1 MPEGNIMRLHKFSFA
16 LMIVLGLLTAVSAF
30 AQTETFSD
38 SNAEYRFDLPEPTW
52 KMTVKPSAIS
62 PNVEYVYGD
71 RKDGHLEIRKLSVKA
86 GETLSDTIRDEEVK
100 LQFLPG
106 YVAGKEEN
114 FQGAING
121 RVFNFEYVRSG
132 REMGG
137 RYYFLKAA
145 DKTVYVLRFS
155 GYRDK
160 LRSIRNQVDSIART
174 FKLK

>member
-1 MPEGNIMRLHKFSFA
+1 MKLNKFSFA
-16 LMIVLGLLTAVSAF
+16 LTIVLGLMTAFSAF

-38 SNAEYRFDLPEPTW
+38 SNVEYTFELPEPTW

-71 RKDGHLEIRKLSVKA
+71 RKDGHLEIRKLSVKP
-86 GETLSDTIRDEEVK
+86 GIMLSDTIREEEVK

-132 REMGG
+132 REMSG
-137 RYYFLKAA
+137 RYYFLKTD
-145 DKTVYVLRFS
+145 DKTIYVLRFS

-160 LRSIRNQVDSIART
+160 LRSIRNYVDSIART
-174 FKLK
+174 FKIK

>member
-1 MPEGNIMRLHKFSFA
+1 MKLNKFSFA
-16 LMIVLGLLTAVSAF
+16 LIIVFVLAASVSTF

-38 SNAEYRFDLPEPTW
+38 PNAAYTFDLPDATW
-52 KMTVKPSAIS
+52 KITVKPSEMS

-71 RKDGHLEIRKLSVKA
+71 RRDGHLEIRRLSVKP
-86 GETLSDTIRDEEVK
+86 GEMLSDTIREEELK
-100 LQFLPG
+100 LQFLSG

-114 FQGAING
+114 FQGSMNG
-121 RVFNFEYVRSG
+121 RVFNFEFVRSG
-132 REMGG
+132 REMSG
-137 RYYFLKAA
+137 RYYFLKAD

-160 LRSIRNQVDSIART
+160 LRSIRSQVDLIART